1 MNIKNTRLQNFRRIL
16 SEKNI
21 KLKDIAN
28 RLDKAPSQVSA
39 FGGKNPT
46 KGIGDQIARQIENAL
61 GLHDGYLDMPHGV
74 GEFSTHQ
81 ILSHTGRKLPVLR
94 SVPAAAFLELDGELN
109 QDGTDEWIESPG
121 PVGPRAFI
129 LLIEG
134 ISMYPH
140 FIEGDKVVVD
150 PSRQPLPSHYVAV
163 KHKHHHAITLRQLKQ
178 EGTEQYLVAL
188 NADWPDRIVP
198 LNDIWVICGRAMWK
212 ITDL

>member
-1 MNIKNTRLQNFRRIL
+1 M
-16 SEKNI
+16 SEKKI

-28 RLDKAPSQVSA
+28 SLDKAPSQVSA

-46 KGIGDQIARQIENAL
+46 KGIGDQIARQIESAL

-81 ILSHTGRKLPVLR
+81 ILSHTNRKLPVLR
-94 SVPAAAFLELDGELN
+94 SASAAAFCESAGELDA
-109 QDGTDEWIESPG
+109 DDTDEWIESPG
-121 PVGPRAFI
+121 PVGRGAFI

-134 ISMYPH
+134 ISMYPG

-150 PSRQPLPSHYVAV
+150 PSRQPLSGHYVAV
-163 KHKHHHAITLRQLKQ
+163 TPKHRNAIILRQLKQ
-178 EGTEQYLVAL
+178 EGAEQYLVAL
-188 NADWPDRIVP
+188 NADWPDRIVQ
-198 LNDIWVICGRAMWK
+198 LDDMWTICGRAMWK